1 MVIKKIET
9 RDYLRTFITRANKEA
24 GVIYNASKLN
34 SIKECE
40 DYLLNLVKNL
50 RHNKQD
56 NKAYIKEIDSLKEK
70 IEILN
75 NNLLAKNK
83 EKANLKD
90 KFEKLEAERVFYITQ
105 AKEAGQARE
114 KALKD
119 REYYSL
125 EANLWKDDY
134 FKEKD
139 KHNSTKVRLEDFIVI
154 ILVLGLISILE
165 ALSIAMLIWK

>member
-9 RDYLRTFITRANKEA
+9 RDYLRIFITRANKEA

-56 NKAYIKEIDSLKEK
+56 NKAYIKEIDSLKEE

-83 EKANLKD
+83 EKTNLKD
-90 KFEKLEAERVFYITQ
+90 KFDKLESERVFYITQ
-105 AKEAGQARE
+105 AKEAGEKRE
-114 KALKD
+114 KAEKEK
-119 REYYSL
+119 EYYRNNALYWNESFHDTDNKL
-125 EANLWKDDY
+125 SRAENLNFFFGLLVFVEA
-134 FKEKD
+134 
-139 KHNSTKVRLEDFIVI
+139 I
-154 ILVLGLISILE
+154 
-165 ALSIAMLIWK
+165 SIAMLIWK

>member
-24 GVIYNASKLN
+24 GVTFNASKLN

-56 NKAYIKEIDSLKEK
+56 NKAYIKEINELKEE

-75 NNLLAKNK
+75 AGNK
-83 EKANLKD
+83 R
-90 KFEKLEAERVFYITQ
+90 LESERTFYITQ
-105 AKEAGQARE
+105 AEEAGKARE
-114 KALKD
+114 KAEKD
-119 REYYSL
+119 KEYYSL
-125 EANLWKDDY
+125 ESNLWKEDF

-139 KHNSTKVRLEDFIVI
+139 EHNSTKARLEYFMVIVI
-154 ILVLGLISILE
+154 GLGIISIVE
-165 ALSIAMLIWK
+165 AISIAILIWK

>member
-9 RDYLRTFITRANKEA
+9 RDYLRTFITKANKEA
-24 GVIYNASKLN
+24 GVTFNASKLN

-56 NKAYIKEIDSLKEK
+56 NKAYIKEIDSLKEE

-83 EKANLKD
+83 EKTNLKD
-90 KFEKLEAERVFYITQ
+90 KFEKLEAERIFYITQ
-105 AKEAGQARE
+105 AKEAGEKRE
-114 KALKD
+114 KA
-119 REYYSL
+119 E
-125 EANLWKDDY
+125 
-134 FKEKD
+134 KEKEYN
-139 KHNSTKVRLEDFIVI
+139 KLTRAENLNFFFGL
-154 ILVLGLISILE
+154 LVFVE
-165 ALSIAMLIWK
+165 AISIAMLIWKWLVK